1 MAEFQTTNDDYLINE
16 RELIMPVR
24 VAKFPPDIRLANPVS
39 LRVTPLTV
47 DAAVRRGI
55 VEDTIVP
62 NNEISPN
69 RARKSYYT
77 LCLIILLQLLNIIE
91 EADFDGTVLE
101 IVFPADEG
109 LPSPI
114 FNVRADIPVI
124 NDDIDEA
131 HEQQFIAFLEV
142 INATNP
148 SSSSSVSNN
157 FSPRNISICRINDDD
172 CKCVYIVAVYNL

>member
-1 MAEFQTTNDDYLINE
+1 MAEFQTTNDDYLMNE
-16 RELIMPVR
+16 RDLIMPVR
-24 VAKFPPDIRLANPVS
+24 VAKNPDIRLANPVS

-47 DAAVRRGI
+47 NEAVQRGI
-55 VEDTIVP
+55 IEDTLVP
-62 NNEISPN
+62 NNARSPN
-69 RARKSYYT
+69 RARKSYHA
-77 LCLIILLQLLNIIE
+77 LCLIILHHLSIIIE
-91 EADFDGTVLE
+91 EADFDNTVLE

-148 SSSSSVSNN
+148 STSNSVSNN

-172 CKCVYIVAVYNL
+172 CKCCT